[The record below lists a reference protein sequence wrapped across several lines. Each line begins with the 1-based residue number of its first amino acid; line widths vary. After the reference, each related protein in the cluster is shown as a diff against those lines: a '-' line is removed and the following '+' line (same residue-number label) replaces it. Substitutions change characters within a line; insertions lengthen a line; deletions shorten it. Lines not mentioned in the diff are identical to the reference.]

1 MSTATAEGP
10 LPALKSLRAKGWIA
24 TLALLAY
31 LLASAV
37 YIAGERSQVFE
48 SVQQLEALASHEKAL
63 AVAEAAV
70 NGALVDVS
78 EAGSA
83 GHEPP
88 AQPQDLRLYMENCTR
103 LFQALEAFDPGYAL
117 IQRAIA
123 RSYAQ
128 LSDAPLR
135 VHWIELRE
143 ALSRAV
149 AELEIRHR
157 RLADQRDALN
167 AGYQRQYDAVTVES
181 LLLAMLGIVVFGS
194 LAAWFFAR
202 LAGDVRRLEAHARQI
217 VRGARGVSLQVRRDD
232 ELGRLMQ
239 AVDRMAADLDEREK
253 QIELDGQRRSH
264 QDKMLALGALAA
276 GVAHEVNNPL
286 AVIAGVA
293 QQLQPGDGPP
303 PTPEQLATSART
315 ILAHTQRA
323 AQVARH
329 LADAAAP
336 QTAELDWL
344 DVNALVRHVVQLMG
358 YDRRYRGFGFELQ
371 ADAALPAVRS
381 SAAAVQQVLMQLLS
395 LACDAMV
402 AGGEKASWLGIRCE
416 PAGGAGGACIS
427 LCLPPVLDFSR
438 PEVQRSLLLCR
449 AIVEPLG
456 GRLAFGQA
464 EGGRVRMTLSLPID
478 HHLDRCPGAP

>member
-1 MSTATAEGP
+1 
-10 LPALKSLRAKGWIA
+10 
-24 TLALLAY
+24 
-31 LLASAV
+31 
-37 YIAGERSQVFE
+37 
-48 SVQQLEALASHEKAL
+48 
-63 AVAEAAV
+63 
-70 NGALVDVS
+70 
-78 EAGSA
+78 
-83 GHEPP
+83 
-88 AQPQDLRLYMENCTR
+88 
-103 LFQALEAFDPGYAL
+103 
-117 IQRAIA
+117 
-123 RSYAQ
+123 
-128 LSDAPLR
+128 
-135 VHWIELRE
+135 
-143 ALSRAV
+143 
-149 AELEIRHR
+149 
-157 RLADQRDALN
+157 
-167 AGYQRQYDAVTVES
+167 
-181 LLLAMLGIVVFGS
+181 
-194 LAAWFFAR
+194 
-202 LAGDVRRLEAHARQI
+202 
-217 VRGARGVSLQVRRDD
+217 
-232 ELGRLMQ
+232 MQ

-344 DVNALVRHVVQLMG
+344 DVNALVRRVVQLMG
-358 YDRRYRGFGFELQ
+358 YDRRYRSFGFELE
-371 ADAALPAVRS
+371 ADAELPAVRS
-381 SAAAVQQVLMQLLS
+381 SAAAVQQVLMQLLA